1 MTRTECSRHRVG
13 LMKIVC
19 AWCER
24 EGQPSY
30 LGDREPSE
38 NLATTHGICLSHKEQ
53 SLEGLPSQSFPDVG
67 TLIVVRPDD
76 PKLYESLVRTLGGMP
91 GVRIIVDQRRADR
104 LASKRVRDERRIRR
118 GRVSAAGYT
127 VVRFNP
133 KSYSQSLIG
142 SAESWFDS
150 SE

>member
-1 MTRTECSRHRVG
+1 
-13 LMKIVC
+13 MKVVC

-30 LGDREPSE
+30 LGEREPSE

-67 TLIVVRPDD
+67 MLIVVRPDD
-76 PKLYESLVRTLGGMP
+76 TNLYESLVRTFGGMP

-104 LASKRVRDERRIRR
+104 LVGERVRGERRIRR
-118 GRVSAAGYT
+118 GRISATGYT

-133 KSYSQSLIG
+133 RSYSKSFIS
-142 SAESWFDS
+142 SAESKPPGS
-150 SE
+150 LMT

>member
-1 MTRTECSRHRVG
+1 
-13 LMKIVC
+13 MKVVC

-53 SLEGLPSQSFPDVG
+53 SLEGLPSQSFSDVEM
-67 TLIVVRPDD
+67 LIVVRPDD
-76 PKLYESLVRTLGGMP
+76 PKLYECLVQTFGGMP
-91 GVRIIVDQRRADR
+91 GVRIIVDQRQADR
-104 LASKRVRDERRIRR
+104 LVGHRAPGERRIRR
-118 GRVSAAGYT
+118 GRVSATGYT

-133 KSYSQSLIG
+133 NRTLSL
-142 SAESWFDS
+142 
-150 SE
+150 